1 MRVDGDLVLSFAT
14 VRPPLILWNCHVSAC
29 PNFLQ
34 TTFPFL
40 TLSGSRLEY
49 GLIGDR
55 MRVDA
60 GLFCRDGFTAKGDVR
75 LLGAQIGGDADFSKA
90 TLDNPGSNALSADR
104 IRITG
109 SLFCS
114 NGFVTRGNV
123 ILPLAKI
130 DGIFEWKPATWS
142 GRLQMMHAR
151 AGQWRDSWNGSR
163 WTCDGEPRIDLRD
176 FSYGTFVAAPPST
189 DAESRIAWVKASLG
203 DSFSPGPYET
213 LANALRASGDDE
225 GANTV
230 ALEKRRHQTRHRL
243 RTDVPPSRRTRFRF
257 ALTGLVLDL
266 TTGYGYRPWRGLRWL
281 VHFFVLG

>member
-109 SLFCS
+109 SLFCR

-130 DGIFEWKPATWS
+130 DGIFECKPATWS

-151 AGQWRDSWNGSR
+151 AGQWRDNWNGSR

-176 FSYGTFVAAPPST
+176 FSYGTFGAAPQAPT
-189 DAESRIAWVKASLG
+189 PNPA
-203 DSFSPGPYET
+203 SPGSRPRLATASPLDPTKRWPT
-213 LANALRASGDDE
+213 LSAP
-225 GANTV
+225 V
-230 ALEKRRHQTRHRL
+230 ATTKAPTPWPWKSAATRHAIAC
-243 RTDVPPSRRTRFRF
+243 
-257 ALTGLVLDL
+257 ALTCPHPGEPVSAS
-266 TTGYGYRPWRGLRWL
+266 R
-281 VHFFVLG
+281 